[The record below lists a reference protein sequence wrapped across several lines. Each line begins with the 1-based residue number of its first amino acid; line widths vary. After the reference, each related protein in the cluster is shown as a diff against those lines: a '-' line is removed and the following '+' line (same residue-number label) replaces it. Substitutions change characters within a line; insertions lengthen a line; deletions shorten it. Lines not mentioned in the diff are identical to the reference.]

1 MRRREI
7 HYTDAQRQQMMDWRR
22 QIPGKHNESYRRTYD
37 KAMSGKSLR
46 AATRSKCLDCMG
58 WDKKEVRNCDI
69 LSCSLWPHRPYQERV
84 KSATERSPESNAE
97 TNGLFAASGGQVNG

>member
-1 MRRREI
+1 
-7 HYTDAQRQQMMDWRR
+7 
-22 QIPGKHNESYRRTYD
+22 
-37 KAMSGKSLR
+37 
-46 AATRSKCLDCMG
+46 MG

-69 LSCSLWPHRPYQERV
+69 LSCSLWPYRPYLERV